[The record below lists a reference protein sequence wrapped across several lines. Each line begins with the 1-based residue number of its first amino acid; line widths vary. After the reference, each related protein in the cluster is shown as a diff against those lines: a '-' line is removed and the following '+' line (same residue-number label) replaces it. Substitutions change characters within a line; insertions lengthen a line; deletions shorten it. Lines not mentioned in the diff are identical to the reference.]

1 VTNDAAPV
9 ETFKLRDVTAD
20 EKSEAMPEK
29 MIQESAKKAIE
40 PAPVAKPMIKSVEPV
55 KPAPTPAAKEVKP
68 VVKEDAPAP
77 AKVEVKAEVS
87 KVESNKDK
95 PLPPEDAPGYFERM
109 LEKIGF

>member
-1 VTNDAAPV
+1 M
-9 ETFKLRDVTAD
+9 TAD

-29 MIQESAKKAIE
+29 MMQESAIKALE
-40 PAPVAKPMIKSVEPV
+40 PAPKAKPIVKPVEPV
-55 KPAPTPAAKEVKP
+55 KPAPV
-68 VVKEDAPAP
+68 P
-77 AKVEVKAEVS
+77 AKIEPAKAEVKVEAS